1 MVGTL
6 HSRAVVPTRIA
17 LVGAGG
23 VAQRH
28 ASVLGSFDDVELVGV
43 ADPRA
48 DAASALAASAGCPS
62 FGDLAE
68 LLGAV
73 APDAAYVCVPPFAH
87 GPPERLLIERAT
99 PFFVEKPLGAGL
111 AVGEELGAAVA
122 AAGLLTATGYHWR
135 YLDGVARARELL
147 AAAPARLAVG
157 AWLDKVPPVPWWTER
172 ARSGGQV
179 VEQATHLVDVM
190 LDLVGLVEEV
200 HALGARTERAAHP
213 GADVEDVTAATLR
226 FAGGAVGSLTATCLL
241 PAKARAGVE
250 LVADGLRLE
259 LTETAL
265 TVHDEAGAVVHD
277 EAGEAKRQ
285 VDRAFV
291 DAVRGEGDDV
301 RAPYATALRTH
312 RVACALA
319 RSARDRVPV
328 ALAAAS

>member
-6 HSRAVVPTRIA
+6 HSRAVVATRIG

-28 ASVLGSFDDVELVGV
+28 ASVLGDFEDVELVGV

-48 DAASALAASAGCPS
+48 KAASALAASAGCAA

-68 LLGAV
+68 LLDGAG
-73 APDAAYVCVPPFAH
+73 PDAVYVCVPPFAH
-87 GPPERLLIERAT
+87 GRPERLLIERGI

-111 AVGEELGAAVA
+111 DVAEELGAAVA

-157 AWLDKVPPVPWWTER
+157 AWLDKVPPVPWWTRR
-172 ARSGGQV
+172 AQSGGQV
-179 VEQATHLVDVM
+179 VEQATHLLDVM
-190 LDLVGLVEEV
+190 LDLVGPVRAV
-200 HALGARTERAAHP
+200 HALGARTDPAADP
-213 GADVEDVTAATLR
+213 DADVDDVTAATLR

-241 PAKARAGVE
+241 GTKARAGVE
-250 LVADGLRLE
+250 LVAAGVRLG

-265 TVHDEAGAVVHD
+265 TVHDAAGEVVHE
-277 EAGEAKRQ
+277 EAGEAKRR

-301 RAPYATALRTH
+301 RAPYATALETH

-319 RSARDRVPV
+319 RSAQEGAPV
-328 ALAAAS
+328 ELPAAP